1 MDNIY
6 YCQKKKKTNK
16 QTKKKHQKKKK
27 KKKLHFTNSTLIFK
41 IPPYSNISCARCNE
55 KLLEGDHKLH
65 FELNSEIGKGLQ
77 RVTQSISFREGT
89 LFDLY
94 TEGTFAK
101 ERVFRRGNL
110 SGRCLGKSSNRQ
122 YELTQSQNGSFN
134 FGARRR

>member
-1 MDNIY
+1 M
-6 YCQKKKKTNK
+6 
-16 QTKKKHQKKKK
+16 
-27 KKKLHFTNSTLIFK
+27 HFTNSTLRFK
-41 IPPYSNISCARCNE
+41 VPPYSNISCARCNE

-77 RVTQSISFREGT
+77 RVTQSISFRDGT

-110 SGRCLGKSSNRQ
+110 PGRCLGKSSNQ
-122 YELTQSQNGSFN
+122 HYELTQSQNGSFN
-134 FGARRR
+134 FGARRRWSACRCKLILRVCTRCRNVAVQSHCRTSN